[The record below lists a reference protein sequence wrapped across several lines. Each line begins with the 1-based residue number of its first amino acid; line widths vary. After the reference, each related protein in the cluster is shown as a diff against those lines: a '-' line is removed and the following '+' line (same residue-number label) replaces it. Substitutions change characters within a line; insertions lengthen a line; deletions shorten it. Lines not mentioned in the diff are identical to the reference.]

1 MSVQKAP
8 TVRAK
13 FFVTAINHAAT
24 PGPDPYATIIL
35 MPVFGSYADGDNETN
50 KSWSKYTPSGKIEMS
65 VTNPAAIEQFEQ
77 GKAYFVDFTPAEVE
91 VPEGADLEESDVRD

>member
-1 MSVQKAP
+1 MSVQKTP

-24 PGPDPYATIIL
+24 PGPEPYATITL

-50 KSWSKYTPSGKIEMS
+50 KSWSKYTPSGKIEML
-65 VTNPAAIEQFEQ
+65 VKIPAAIEQF
-77 GKAYFVDFTPAEVE
+77 
-91 VPEGADLEESDVRD
+91 DLV